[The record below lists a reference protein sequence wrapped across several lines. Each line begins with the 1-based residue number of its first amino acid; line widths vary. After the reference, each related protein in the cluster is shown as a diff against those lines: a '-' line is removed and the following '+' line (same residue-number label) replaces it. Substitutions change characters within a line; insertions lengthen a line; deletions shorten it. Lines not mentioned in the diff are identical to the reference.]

1 MNARSTNRS
10 LAAAALAGGLTLGL
24 GMTVPASAVPWF
36 GDREP
41 SVGQLCQQA
50 ERTTIVTP
58 DGELA
63 PSLDGVRPGLRCGQ
77 LFGKAK
83 AYGLDRPDEPTDEPT
98 ATPTEEPTEE
108 PTDSTEDATESPTDD
123 LTTEPTPAAADTSDD
138 VDEVTTDEDW
148 NPARSQA
155 RGHNNNP
162 HNNGHHGHRGHSNGE
177 NSPHNNGHV
186 RGHGR

>member
-50 ERTTIVTP
+50 ERTTVVTP

-98 ATPTEEPTEE
+98 ATPTEEPT
-108 PTDSTEDATESPTDD
+108 DSTEDSTESPTDD
-123 LTTEPTPAAADTSDD
+123 LTTEPAPAAADTSDD

-162 HNNGHHGHRGHSNGE
+162 HSNGHHGHRGHSNGE

>member
-50 ERTTIVTP
+50 ERTTVVTP

-98 ATPTEEPTEE
+98 ATPTEEPT
-108 PTDSTEDATESPTDD
+108 DSTEDSTVSPTDD
-123 LTTEPTPAAADTSDD
+123 LTTEPAPAAADTSDD